1 MTVLTA
7 RVLVDLTNQR
17 SAANPTAR
25 VLHLVRVLHRGCA
38 TRCDGG
44 DVIPLVERVRD
55 CGEPTPLKIVPT
67 KRELK
72 S

>member
-1 MTVLTA
+1 
-7 RVLVDLTNQR
+7 
-17 SAANPTAR
+17 
-25 VLHLVRVLHRGCA
+25 VLHRGCA